1 MTHKLFYA
9 WQSERPNSVCRSFI
23 KDVLESISAALNQAG
38 IDERIEIDSDTQG
51 VPGTPEILTTILR
64 KIEEDEVFIADLTM
78 CSEMLQDGKIRRSP
92 NPNVMFEYGYAL
104 KAKTRD
110 RIICVMNRF
119 YGGDD
124 PSELPFD
131 LRHARAPFRY
141 SLTPSS
147 TPEEKQKVFAQLSKE
162 MLAAAKL
169 IVDNLP
175 SPKLDSQQIKFEKPH
190 FGENAELTPEGD
202 FAGQDNPT
210 YFSPC
215 AGFVYLKG
223 CPVEATTFSIAQI
236 MRMESKTGA
245 LEISRGNT
253 GGSFGTNK
261 WGRVSYGLY
270 LNDKKR
276 MSSDYIQYFRNG
288 EIEMVNGSY
297 LKPQGRR
304 RRHAV
309 HQANVAGMS
318 LRHPGST
325 LGAVPASRFAH
336 AMPGNDAATASP

>member
-1 MTHKLFYA
+1 MTLL
-9 WQSERPNSVCRSFI
+9 SS
-23 KDVLESISAALNQAG
+23 
-38 IDERIEIDSDTQG
+38 
-51 VPGTPEILTTILR
+51 
-64 KIEEDEVFIADLTM
+64 
-78 CSEMLQDGKIRRSP
+78 
-92 NPNVMFEYGYAL
+92 
-104 KAKTRD
+104 
-110 RIICVMNRF
+110 
-119 YGGDD
+119 
-124 PSELPFD
+124 PFD